1 MNIRYPLAALAALLT
16 LPAQADRLPLPAN
29 PAYVEECGACH
40 LAYPPQL
47 LDAHSWLHVMN
58 GLDKHFGS
66 DASLDAG
73 NNNARRAAITDFLGR
88 NAGGRK
94 TGITADAKG
103 QPLLRISDTAYFRR
117 KHREV
122 EPAVWKRPSI
132 KSPANCAAC
141 HTRAADGDYSERS
154 ITIPK

>member
-1 MNIRYPLAALAALLT
+1 MNHHTAPLVLFALLAAAALT
-16 LPAQADRLPLPAN
+16 ARADRLPVPNHPL
-29 PAYVEECGACH
+29 YQEECGSCH

-66 DASLDAG
+66 DASLDDK
-73 NNNARRAAITDFLGR
+73 RRAAISDFLGR

-103 QPLLRISDTAYFRR
+103 EPLLRISDTAYFKR

-122 EPAVWKRPSI
+122 DATVWKRPSI

-141 HTRAADGDYSERS
+141 HTRAGEGDWSERS
-154 ITIPK
+154 VTIPI

>member
-1 MNIRYPLAALAALLT
+1 MENAVKTHLTLAALLATLT
-16 LPAQADRLPLPAN
+16 LPALADRLPGPNHPL
-29 PAYVEECGACH
+29 YREECGSCH

-47 LDAHSWLHVMN
+47 LDAHSWLQVMN

-66 DASLDAG
+66 DASLDEK
-73 NNNARRAAITDFLGR
+73 RRAAIADFLGR

-94 TGITADAKG
+94 TGVTADAKG
-103 QPLLRISDTAYFRR
+103 QPLLRISDTAYFQR

-122 EPAVWKRPSI
+122 DASVWKRPAI

-141 HTRAADGDYSERS
+141 HVNAAAGDYSERS
-154 ITIPK
+154 IRIPK

>member
-16 LPAQADRLPLPAN
+16 LPAQADRLPVPAN
-29 PAYVEECGACH
+29 PIYLEECGACH

-58 GLDKHFGS
+58 GLNRHFGT
-66 DASLDAG
+66 DASLDDK
-73 NNNARRAAITDFLGR
+73 RRTAITDYLGA

-94 TGITADAKG
+94 TGVTADARG
-103 QPLLRISDTAYFRR
+103 QPLLRISETAYFLR

-122 EPAVWKRPSI
+122 DAATWKRTSI

-141 HTRAADGDYSERS
+141 HVRATTGDYNERS
-154 ITIPK
+154 IIIPK

>member
-1 MNIRYPLAALAALLT
+1 MKPRLT
-16 LPAQADRLPLPAN
+16 LVAVLATLAVPAQADRLPVPAN
-29 PAYVEECGACH
+29 PLYQEECASCH

-58 GLDKHFGS
+58 GLDKHFGT
-66 DASLDAG
+66 DASLDD
-73 NNNARRAAITDFLGR
+73 RRRTALADFLGK

-94 TGITADAKG
+94 TGVTADAKG
-103 QPLLRISDTAYFRR
+103 QPLLRISDTAYFQR

-122 EPAVWKRPSI
+122 DAATWKRASI

-141 HTRAADGDYSERS
+141 HVNAADGDYSERS
-154 ITIPK
+154 IRIPK

>member
-1 MNIRYPLAALAALLT
+1 MKIFLALPTLLAVLA
-16 LPAQADRLPLPAN
+16 LPAQADRLPVPAN
-29 PAYVEECGACH
+29 PLYLEECGACH

-58 GLDKHFGS
+58 GLPKHFGT
-66 DASLDAG
+66 DASLDDK
-73 NNNARRAAITDFLGR
+73 RRTAIADFLGA
-88 NAGGRK
+88 NAGSRK
-94 TGITADAKG
+94 TGVTADAKG
-103 QPLLRISDTAYFRR
+103 QPLLRISDTAYFQR

-122 EPAVWKRPSI
+122 AAAVWTRASI

-141 HTRAADGDYSERS
+141 HVKAAAGDYSERS